1 VEGKIQLN
9 ELQGEVV
16 KLEQNIQRAKQDILQ
31 NDEEVKGLNEK
42 IRAMETQ

>member
-16 KLEQNIQRAKQDILQ
+16 KLEQNIQRVKQDILQ
-31 NDEEVKGLNEK
+31 NDDEVKGLNEK